1 MRKYHINL
9 IDGIQPINQIQT
21 TETDQKLTSIQYPV
35 PRNKVGR
42 FFFRLSIILL
52 VIIIIFSTNTI
63 FSSQGIMT
71 QFGRLSFWEGMARL
85 AIGKDKL
92 LKGELTNRVNIL
104 ILGMGGAEHEGP
116 YLTDTII
123 LASLKPSN
131 KDLALFSIPRDL
143 YVPAPEF
150 GWQKI
155 NAVNSLGMFRS
166 DDGASLTSRTVSEI
180 FEIPIH
186 YWLRID
192 FSAFKNL
199 IDWLGGVEI
208 EVERSF
214 VDYQYPAAYFQFRT
228 IGFEAGRQTMNG
240 ERALQFARS
249 RHGTNNESTDFAR
262 MKRQQK
268 IILAVKEKMEKENL
282 IASPQKIWEIYNIFS
297 DKISTNLDF
306 AEMVRLAKI
315 VSQVKEDNIRT
326 YTFEAG
332 PDGLLYS
339 EIAINGAYILRPKSG
354 SFKEMAQIIKDIFLV
369 EEKKPKQTTP
379 SQTQASTAESLNL
392 PQNKIKLI
400 ILNGTNISGLAK
412 RTKTKLES
420 LNYQVLRIGNAPTK
434 DYQKTVIYSVKE
446 IDSKATESLSK
457 ELGVEIAILPDNLKY
472 LVTPETDFLVILGSK

>member
-1 MRKYHINL
+1 MKEYRINL
-9 IDGIQPINQIQT
+9 IDGIKQIEPEIETQIPKIEQPRPKIQF
-21 TETDQKLTSIQYPV
+21 
-35 PRNKVGR
+35 GR
-42 FFFRLSIILL
+42 FFFRLSIIFL
-52 VIIIIFSTNTI
+52 VIIIIFFTNTI
-63 FSSQGIMT
+63 FSSHGILT

-131 KDLALFSIPRDL
+131 KELALISIPRDL
-143 YVPAPEF
+143 YVPTSEF

-155 NAVNSLGMFRS
+155 NAINSLGMFRLN
-166 DDGASLTSRTVSEI
+166 DGASLTSKTISEI
-180 FEIPIH
+180 FELPIH
-186 YWLRID
+186 YWIRLD
-192 FSAFKNL
+192 FSAFKKL
-199 IDWLGGVEI
+199 IDWLGGIEI

-214 VDYQYPAAYFQFRT
+214 VDYQYPAPYFQFRT
-228 IGFEAGRQTMNG
+228 VSFEAGRQTMNG

-268 IILAVKEKMEKENL
+268 IILAVKEKIEKENL

-306 AEMVRLAKI
+306 AETVRLSKI
-315 VSQVKEDNIRT
+315 LTRVKEENIKT

-332 PDGLLYS
+332 PNGLLYP
-339 EIAINGAYILRPKSG
+339 EIAPNGAYILRPKSG
-354 SFKEMAQIIKDIFLV
+354 NFNEMAQIIKSIF
-369 EEKKPKQTTP
+369 EEEETRQISSQKIQTSP
-379 SQTQASTAESLNL
+379 IGSSNL
-392 PQNKIKLI
+392 SQNKIKLI

-420 LNYQVLRIGNAPTK
+420 LNYQVLKIGNAPTR
-434 DYQKTVIYSVKE
+434 DYQKTIIYSVKE
-446 IDSKATESLSK
+446 IDQKAAESLTK
-457 ELGVEIAILPDNLKY
+457 ELNVEIAILPDNLRY
-472 LVTPETDFLVILGSK
+472 LVTPETDFLIILGNK